1 MTPSEAAATLTE
13 VAYRGWRFDVSIE
26 DGDYYLQVVNAAGE
40 DAVTGEPLSW
50 KGRKWRLS
58 VHMTKSEIVNTAFLA
73 VMTAEEHEIR
83 ETFTYKGEPIYSP
96 HYDVD
101 KLWRLRRT
109 GDSEDLREP
118 AP

>member
-1 MTPSEAAATLTE
+1 MTPTEAVKTLALVT
-13 VAYRGWRFDVSIE
+13 YRGWHFVVSVE
-26 DGDYYLQVVNAAGE
+26 AADYYLQVVNVAGE
-40 DAVTGEPLSW
+40 DAVTGERLRW

-58 VHMTKSEIVNTAFLA
+58 EHMTKSELVNTAFLA

-83 ETFTYKGEPIYSP
+83 ETFAYKGEPIYSP

-109 GDSEDLREP
+109 GDSEDLRD
-118 AP
+118 A